1 MSDSTAAHVA
11 LTVHLPDGEAVPA
24 NPVVCFAKPG
34 GGYSKGY
41 YTLDLPG
48 PAHGAQAE
56 WHAQRGWIF
65 VSVDHLGVGASST
78 HHGLDALTPTV
89 VAAASEAAEQEV
101 LGRLAAGSLAE
112 GFPAVTEPL
121 RLGIGQSMGGCMTV
135 IQQGRYHCYDGI
147 GVLGY
152 SVVHTHPPT
161 RPGTVPITAA
171 WMPRDALPTAQVAV
185 NAPALAAATL
195 STQQADTEPAMAG
208 ASSTTTSTPR
218 WSEPTWSTSPHA
230 TAESRPGRR
239 PPCRP
244 WWRCGAWPPAQ
255 WPPRRRRS
263 PSRCW
268 WPWASGTSSPTR
280 GASRAPTSWPHRSTC
295 SSVAGWAICITSP
308 APGSFL
314 AAYRDVDRVGAGR
327 QGSSP
332 HMTVAI
338 TDDVARA
345 LHRHLGVTAQES
357 QLSRWVSV
365 PRGGTGPSATCER
378 SRT

>member
-1 MSDSTAAHVA
+1 MSLPGERSDMRSIDLQVDVTEAAGLGEKAHVA

-78 HHGLDALTPTV
+78 HHGLDALTYTV

-101 LGRLAAGSLAE
+101 LDRLAAGSLAE

-152 SVVHTHPPT
+152 SAVHTHPPT

-195 STQQADTEPAMAG
+195 STQQADTGPAMGWGFFYDDVDPEVVRADLVDFP
-208 ASSTTTSTPR
+208 TPN
-218 WSEPTWSTSPHA
+218 
-230 TAESRPGRR
+230 GRV
-239 PPCRP
+239 P
-244 WWRCGAWPPAQ
+244 
-255 WPPRRRRS
+255 
-263 PSRCW
+263 
-268 WPWASGTSSPTR
+268 PWASATLP
-280 GASRAPTSWPHRSTC
+280 AV
-295 SSVAGWAICITSP
+295 VAMWCL
-308 APGSFL
+308 APGAVAPE
-314 AAYRDVDRVGAGR
+314 AAAVTVPVLVAMGERDVLAD
-327 QGSSP
+327 
-332 HMTVAI
+332 
-338 TDDVARA
+338 
-345 LHRHLGVTAQES
+345 
-357 QLSRWVSV
+357 
-365 PRGGTGPSATCER
+365 PRGEPRAYQLAPSVDLFVCRRMGHMHNFASTRKLFWQRIETWAEWVR
-378 SRT
+378 AAKGAARTRRWPSLTM